1 MSELPLG
8 GLTGA
13 AEFSAPSR
21 FEELRVSLTPQVVT
35 LDPVSR
41 IEGHLK
47 IEVAIEKV
55 QGQFTVVDAWSTGT
69 AFRGIEAILVNRH
82 PWDAVPITQRIC
94 GVCPVSH
101 GLAATLAIEQAS
113 GVAAP
118 DAARILRNLV
128 LGANFLQSHILHFYH
143 LAALDYVAGPDM
155 PPWQPRWTS
164 DLRLDPTATDRLVG
178 HYVQALA
185 MRRKAHEMGAVFG
198 GRLPH
203 PPTYVPGGF
212 TARPSASRKSLFTSY
227 VNELVTWI
235 ESVYIPDVEL
245 LAAAYDDYF
254 TVGVGSGNLLAFGV
268 FDLDAGGAQKLLAR
282 GRVEAGGTTVQPVEL
297 SAIVESTAHSWYA
310 PSTDNLPPAVGS
322 TVPQCP
328 KSGAYSWLKAPRYGG
343 QPYEAGPLARM
354 WVNGDY
360 RNGVSVMDRHRA
372 RAYEALK
379 VAQAMQGWIAA
390 LPDSAATYIPNRPP
404 TAGTGVGLTEA
415 ARGALGHWL
424 TIANGVINHYQVITP
439 TCWNASP
446 RDGAGVRGP
455 IEQALL
461 GTPVLDI
468 DQPIEVLRVIHSYDP
483 CLSCAVHVLDGDG
496 QPLAVLRAG

>member
-1 MSELPLG
+1 MSDLPNF
-8 GLTGA
+8 GLSAEA
-13 AEFSAPSR
+13 AVAAPGR
-21 FEELRVSLTPQVVT
+21 LEELRVSLTPQVVT

-41 IEGHLK
+41 IEGHMK
-47 IEVAIEKV
+47 VEVAIEKV
-55 QGQFTVVDAWSTGT
+55 QGQLTVVDAWSTGT

-101 GLAATLAIEQAS
+101 GLAATLAIEQAT
-113 GVAAP
+113 GVVPP

-128 LGANFLQSHILHFYH
+128 LGANYLQSHILHFYQ
-143 LAALDYVAGPDM
+143 LAVLDFVAGPGM
-155 PPWQPRWTS
+155 PPWQPAWTS
-164 DLRLDPTATDRLVG
+164 DLRLDPATTSTLVG

-212 TARPSASRKSLFTSY
+212 TARPSVARKTTFNSY
-227 VNELVTWI
+227 LAELVAWI
-235 ESVYIPDVEL
+235 QNVYIPDVEL
-245 LAAAYDDYF
+245 LGTVYGDFF
-254 TVGVGSGNLLAFGV
+254 TIGRGTGNLLAYGA
-268 FDLDAGGAQKLLAR
+268 FDLDAAGATKLLAR
-282 GRVEAGGTTVQPVEL
+282 GRVEAGANAVQSVDP
-297 SAIVESTAHSWYA
+297 SAITESTAHSWYSPA
-310 PSTDNLPPAVGS
+310 TDNLPPAVGS
-322 TVPQCP
+322 TIAECP
-328 KSGAYSWLKAPRYGG
+328 RPGAYSWLKAPRYNQ
-343 QPYEAGPLARM
+343 QPYETGPLARM

-360 RNGVSVMDRHRA
+360 RRGISVLDRHLA

-379 VAQAMQGWIAA
+379 IAQAIQGWIAA
-390 LPDSAATYIPNRPP
+390 LPDSATTYSQNMPP

-415 ARGALGHWL
+415 SRGALGHWL
-424 TIANGVINHYQVITP
+424 TIANGVIARFQVITP
-439 TCWNASP
+439 TCWNAAP

-461 GTPVLDI
+461 GTPVVDVN
-468 DQPIEVLRVIHSYDP
+468 QPIEVLRVIHSYDP

-496 QPLAVLRAG
+496 QPITVLRAV